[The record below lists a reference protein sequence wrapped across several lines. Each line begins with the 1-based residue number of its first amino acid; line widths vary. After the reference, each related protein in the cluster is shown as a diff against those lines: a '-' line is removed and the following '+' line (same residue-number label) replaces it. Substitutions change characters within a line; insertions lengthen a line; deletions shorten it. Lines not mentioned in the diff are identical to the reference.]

1 MTTTQTVEP
10 LAAPAPA
17 PLDELHVRRLL
28 VAIDGS
34 SSAEL
39 AIRAAVTAGHT
50 DHAAITLL
58 VVVPDMIAEAT
69 RWPVSGAPDPARMQ
83 READDEARRLLAAV
97 VDRLPADLPVK
108 TLVRHGKPGP
118 EICAQ
123 AKECGEYDAI
133 LLGARG
139 VGRVGAL
146 TGSVSSYVMHH
157 ADATVI
163 VVHPPRDGQP

>member
-1 MTTTQTVEP
+1 MAVET
-10 LAAPAPA
+10 LAEPAQS
-17 PLDELHVRRLL
+17 LDELHIRRLL
-28 VAIDGS
+28 VAVDGS
-34 SSAEL
+34 PAAEL
-39 AIRAAVTAGHT
+39 AVRAAITAAHR
-50 DHAAITLL
+50 DNAAITLL
-58 VVVPDMIAEAT
+58 TIVPDMLAGPPHWAVAGAT
-69 RWPVSGAPDPARMQ
+69 NPAAMQ
-83 READDEARRLLAAV
+83 REIDDDACRLLRDIVA
-97 VDRLPADLPVK
+97 RLPEDLPVK
-108 TLVRHGKPGP
+108 TRIRRGKPGP

-163 VVHPPRDGQP
+163 VVHPPRAEGS